1 MDILWIVLAFVF
13 GLGVRQLGLPPLV
26 GYLLAGFLLAS
37 QGAVGGETV
46 QRFADMGVTL
56 LLFTI
61 GLKLDIRGLKQPS
74 IWGTATVHMLL
85 TVLLFAV
92 GLYVLG
98 SAGLTLAA
106 GLDFRTAL
114 LIGFALSF
122 SSTVFAVKVLEEKGE
137 MSALYGRIAIGIL
150 IMQDIA
156 AVVFLAFSTGKIP
169 SPWALL
175 LLGFIPLR
183 FVLFRVLE
191 RSGHGELLVLFGL
204 SLALGGAQLCEL
216 LNVKGDLG
224 VLLLGVLMARHA
236 KASEL
241 SRALYGFKDL
251 FLVGFFLNIGLSGM
265 PTMAQFGMATLLAL
279 VVPLKVG
286 LFFLI
291 LSRFRLR
298 VRTSMLT
305 AFTLANYS
313 EFGLIIGA
321 IGVSSGWLD
330 KNWLTII
337 AISLSITFILASP
350 LNTAAHDIYMR
361 IRTFLKRYEHPERLP
376 EERPIDVGDARILIF
391 GMGHVGES
399 AYDALQKKYG
409 KDVTGVDFDE
419 RTVTSHRAAG
429 RNVVLGS
436 ATDPDFWSRLHLSDT
451 SIRLILLALPKH
463 QEDLQ
468 AARELAETGY
478 QGKIAATVKFDD
490 EIDALQQA
498 GIHAAFN
505 LYAEAGAGFAEHAC
519 TLFGE
524 QPAAVSADNAAP

>member
-13 GLGVRQLGLPPLV
+13 GLGVRQIGLPPLV

-61 GLKLDIRGLKQPS
+61 GLKIDISGLKQPS
-74 IWGTATVHMLL
+74 IWGTATVHMTL
-85 TVLLFAV
+85 TVLLFAA
-92 GLYVLG
+92 GLYALG
-98 SAGLTLAA
+98 SSGLALVA
-106 GLDFRTAL
+106 GLDFRTAM

-183 FVLFRVLE
+183 FVLYRVLE

-224 VLLLGVLMARHA
+224 VLLLGVLMAKHA

-251 FLVGFFLNIGLSGM
+251 FLVGFFLNIGLAGM
-265 PTMAQFGMATLLAL
+265 PTLAQFGMAAMLAL

-305 AFTLANYS
+305 AFSLANYS
-313 EFGLIIGA
+313 EFGLIIAA

-330 KNWLTII
+330 KNWLTVI
-337 AISLSITFILASP
+337 AISLSITCLLYTSD
-350 LNTAAHDIYMR
+350 AA
-361 IRTFLKRYEHPERLP
+361 
-376 EERPIDVGDARILIF
+376 
-391 GMGHVGES
+391 
-399 AYDALQKKYG
+399 
-409 KDVTGVDFDE
+409 DE
-419 RTVTSHRAAG
+419 LRSV
-429 RNVVLGS
+429 
-436 ATDPDFWSRLHLSDT
+436 
-451 SIRLILLALPKH
+451 
-463 QEDLQ
+463 
-468 AARELAETGY
+468 
-478 QGKIAATVKFDD
+478 
-490 EIDALQQA
+490 
-498 GIHAAFN
+498 
-505 LYAEAGAGFAEHAC
+505 
-519 TLFGE
+519 
-524 QPAAVSADNAAP
+524 

>member
-1 MDILWIVLAFVF
+1 MDILWIVLAFFF
-13 GLGVRQLGLPPLV
+13 GLGVRQIGLPPLV

-37 QGAVGGETV
+37 QGAVGSETV
-46 QRFADMGVTL
+46 QRFADLGVTL

-61 GLKLDIRGLKQPS
+61 GLKLDVGGLKQPS
-74 IWGTATVHMLL
+74 VWGTATAHMLL
-85 TVLLFAV
+85 TVLLFAT
-92 GLYVLG
+92 GLYALG
-98 SAGLTLAA
+98 SAGLAVVA
-106 GLDFRTAL
+106 GLDFTTAL

-156 AVVFLAFSTGKIP
+156 AVVFLAFSTGKVP
-169 SPWALL
+169 SLWALL

-183 FVLFRVLE
+183 FVLVWILE
-191 RSGHGELLVLFGL
+191 RCGHGELLVLFGL
-204 SLALGGAQLCEL
+204 SLALGGAQLFEL
-216 LNVKGDLG
+216 VNVKGDLG
-224 VLLLGVLMARHA
+224 ALLLGVLLSKHA

-265 PTMAQFGMATLLAL
+265 PSMAQFGMAVLLAV

-286 LFFLI
+286 LFFL
-291 LSRFRLR
+291 LLARFRLR
-298 VRTSMLT
+298 VRTSML
-305 AFTLANYS
+305 AAISLANYS
-313 EFGLIIGA
+313 EFGLIVGA
-321 IGVSSGWLD
+321 IGVSSGMLD
-330 KNWLTII
+330 KAWLTVI

-361 IRTFLKRYEHPERLP
+361 IRTFLKRYEHPVRLP

-399 AYDALQKKYG
+399 AYDTLQEKYG
-409 KDVTGVDFDE
+409 RDVTGVDFDD
-419 RTVTSHRAAG
+419 RTVASHREAG

-451 SIRLILLALPKH
+451 CIELILLALPKH

-468 AARELAETGY
+468 AARELAEAGY
-478 QGKIAATVKFDD
+478 RGKIAATVKFDD
-490 EIDALQQA
+490 EIEALQQA

-505 LYAEAGAGFAEHAC
+505 LYAEAGAGFAEHASG
-519 TLFGE
+519 LFGE
-524 QPAAVSADNAAP
+524 QPAGG

>member
-13 GLGVRQLGLPPLV
+13 GLGVRQIGLPPLV
-26 GYLLAGFLLAS
+26 GYLLAGFMLAS
-37 QGAVGGETV
+37 QGATGGETV
-46 QRFADMGVTL
+46 ERFADMGVTL

-61 GLKLDIRGLKQPS
+61 GLKLDIGGLKQPS
-74 IWGTATVHMLL
+74 IWGTATAHMLI
-85 TVLLFAV
+85 TVLLYAI
-92 GLYVLG
+92 GLYALG
-98 SAGLTLAA
+98 SAGLALVA

-122 SSTVFAVKVLEEKGE
+122 SSTVFAVKVLEGKGE

-183 FVLFRVLE
+183 FVLYRVLE

-204 SLALGGAQLCEL
+204 SLALGGAQLCEMV
-216 LNVKGDLG
+216 NVKGDLG
-224 VLLLGVLMARHA
+224 VLLLGVLMARHP

-241 SRALYGFKDL
+241 SRALYGFKDI
-251 FLVGFFLNIGLSGM
+251 FLVGFFLNIGLSGV
-265 PTMAQFGMATLLAL
+265 PTLSQFGTAMLLAL
-279 VVPLKVG
+279 VVPLKVA

-305 AFTLANYS
+305 AFSLANYS
-313 EFGLIIGA
+313 EFGLIIGT
-321 IGVSSGWLD
+321 IGVTSGWLD
-330 KNWLTII
+330 SNWLTII
-337 AISLSITFILASP
+337 AISMSITFILASP

-361 IRTFLKRYEHPERLP
+361 TRSFLKRFEHPERLP
-376 EERPIDVGDARILIF
+376 EEQPIDVGDARILVF

-399 AYDALQKKYG
+399 AYDALQKMYG
-409 KDVTGVDFDE
+409 RDVTGVDFDD
-419 RTVTSHRAAG
+419 RTVASHRAAG

-451 SIRLILLALPKH
+451 SIRLILLALPNH
-463 QEDLQ
+463 EEDLQ

-490 EIDALQQA
+490 DIEALQQA

-505 LYAEAGAGFAEHAC
+505 LYEEAGAGFAAHAC
-519 TLFGE
+519 GLFGE
-524 QPAAVSADNAAP
+524 QPAAAGAETNAP

>member
-1 MDILWIVLAFVF
+1 MDILWIVLAFFF
-13 GLGVRQLGLPPLV
+13 GLGVRQIGLPPLV

-37 QGAVGGETV
+37 QGAVGSETV
-46 QRFADMGVTL
+46 QRFADLGVTL

-61 GLKLDIRGLKQPS
+61 GLKLDVGGLKHPS
-74 IWGTATVHMLL
+74 IWGTATAHMLL
-85 TVLLFAV
+85 TVLLFAM
-92 GLYVLG
+92 GLYALG
-98 SAGLTLAA
+98 SAGLAVVA

-137 MSALYGRIAIGIL
+137 MSALYGRVAIGIL

-156 AVVFLAFSTGKIP
+156 AVVFLAFSTGKVP

-183 FVLFRVLE
+183 FVLFRILE
-191 RSGHGELLVLFGL
+191 RCGHGELLVLFGL
-204 SLALGGAQLCEL
+204 TLALGGAQLFDL

-224 VLLLGVLMARHA
+224 ALLLGVLLAKHA

-251 FLVGFFLNIGLSGM
+251 FLVGFFLDIGLSGI
-265 PTMAQFGMATLLAL
+265 PSMAQFGMAVLLVI

-286 LFFLI
+286 LFFL
-291 LSRFRLR
+291 LLARFRLR

-305 AFTLANYS
+305 AFSLANYS
-313 EFGLIIGA
+313 EFGLIVGA
-321 IGVSSGWLD
+321 IGASSGWLD
-330 KNWLTII
+330 KDWLTII

-350 LNTAAHDIYMR
+350 LNTAAHNIYMH

-399 AYDALQKKYG
+399 AYDTLQERCG
-409 KDVTGVDFDE
+409 RDVTGVDFDE
-419 RTVTSHRAAG
+419 RTVASHRKAG

-436 ATDPDFWSRLHLSDT
+436 ATDPDFWSRLHLPGT
-451 SIRLILLALPKH
+451 RIELILLALPRH

-468 AARELAETGY
+468 AARELAEAGY
-478 QGKIAATVKFDD
+478 RGRIAATVKFDD
-490 EIDALQQA
+490 EIEALQQA

-505 LYAEAGAGFAEHAC
+505 LYAEAGAGFAEHASG
-519 TLFGE
+519 LLAQ
-524 QPAAVSADNAAP
+524 QPAGG